1 MTDDLD
7 HSEATGS
14 SNDVDSMEL
23 DFEGEEEIKPKRLTI
38 SKVEVFTLE
47 ALGLSRDDYQV
58 FSKEYEAESQAGPR
72 VVRVVR
78 ELERDDGALWY
89 EVKFRDGATREV
101 STNVFCGTHSWR
113 CYATL

>member
-1 MTDDLD
+1 MARRSYSKMTDDLD
-7 HSEATGS
+7 HPEATGS
-14 SNDVDSMEL
+14 SNDVDNMEL

-58 FSKEYEAESQAGPR
+58 VSKEYKAESPADPR
-72 VVRVVR
+72 VVR
-78 ELERDDGALWY
+78 
-89 EVKFRDGATREV
+89 EVG
-101 STNVFCGTHSWR
+101 TNVFCGTHGWR